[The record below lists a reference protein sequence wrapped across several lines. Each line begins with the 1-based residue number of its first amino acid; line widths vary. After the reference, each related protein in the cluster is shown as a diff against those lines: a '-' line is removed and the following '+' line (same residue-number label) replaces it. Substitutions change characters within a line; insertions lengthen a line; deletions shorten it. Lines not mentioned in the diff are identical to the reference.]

1 MPHCEAEAGRRA
13 IVENI
18 DGEAT
23 QSNHFS
29 EAADDPRNVFE
40 GVAKLCPLG
49 HVRLA
54 NELWNEIAEHVPG
67 TGKAVQQ
74 QEHWCVLRP
83 CLAIEDVEP
92 VDVDLPEADLVH
104 GGPFLCSRNCSVVHR
119 LATARVTLSVR
130 C

>member
-29 EAADDPRNVFE
+29 EAVDDPRNVVE
-40 GVAKLCPLG
+40 GVAELCPLG

-54 NELWNEIAEHVPG
+54 KPGQVGRSDTKLVRELWHEIAEHMPG
-67 TGKAVQQ
+67 TRKAVQQ
-74 QEHWCVLRP
+74 QEHWCVFRP
-83 CLAIEDVEP
+83 CLTIEDVNP
-92 VDVDLPEADLVH
+92 STSTFRKLILRI
-104 GGPFLCSRNCSVVHR
+104 GGPF
-119 LATARVTLSVR
+119 T
-130 C
+130 